1 MQKWKVN
8 KLTFLL
14 LLPDNQ
20 YYNISPIDLKG
31 NKLPFW
37 GYFLRL
43 FKSNLGVKWFN
54 FWKKRHISLHKTLS
68 EKSRLYFGLPM
79 VREFE
84 LSFLGNDCLTGII
97 KIGRGQSIPFDCK
110 VLPF

>member
-1 MQKWKVN
+1 MVQ
-8 KLTFLL
+8 FLE
-14 LLPDNQ
+14 
-20 YYNISPIDLKG
+20 KTT
-31 NKLPFW
+31 
-37 GYFLRL
+37 YFPT
-43 FKSNLGVKWFN
+43 
-54 FWKKRHISLHKTLS
+54 KTLS

-84 LSFLGNDCLTGII
+84 LSFLGSDCLTGII